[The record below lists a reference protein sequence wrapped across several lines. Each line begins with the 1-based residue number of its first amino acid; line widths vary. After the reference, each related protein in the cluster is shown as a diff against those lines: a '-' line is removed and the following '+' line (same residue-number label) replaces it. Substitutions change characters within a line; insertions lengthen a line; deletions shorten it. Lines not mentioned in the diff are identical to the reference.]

1 MKKLVF
7 LSLVFLQVL
16 ILLPNI
22 LAIDLEVGKISQ
34 NEVLIADLE
43 SPVAVFDINITNNG
57 PSGNFEF
64 YNLAGFSMSPTKI
77 TLNSGETKEIQLS
90 LAPIGK
96 ISQRGFYTIP
106 YFIRAADTSEIE
118 ESFTFK
124 IIELREAFEVGSG
137 DVDPES
143 QSIDIFIKNLEDFDF
158 GDVNVKFS
166 SAFFNIEED
175 FVIGPRETKRIPVQL
190 NQEDFK
196 SLMAGFYTLE
206 ADLTALGRETS
217 VEGVIR
223 FVEKDILT
231 TTKKDYGFLINTQ
244 IIEKTN
250 EGNTITASETVIKKN
265 LISRL
270 FTSFSP
276 TPDIV
281 ERDGFSVYYSWTRD
295 INPGATLEIEVKTN
309 WLFPLILI
317 LFVVA
322 IVVFVRRYTGTNLVL
337 RKRVSFVR
345 AKGGEFA
352 LKVSVSAHARQRVE
366 RVNLVERLPP
376 LVSLHE
382 KFLGEQPTRVDS
394 KNRRIEWNFE
404 KMEAGEVKI
413 VSYIVYSRVGVV
425 GKFALPTATAIFEKD
440 EQIKEV
446 ESNRAF
452 FIAEQRPRPEE

>member
-1 MKKLVF
+1 MKKVLFLILVF
-7 LSLVFLQVL
+7 LYASFF
-16 ILLPNI
+16 LPNV
-22 LAIDLEVGKISQ
+22 LAADLEVGKISE
-34 NEVLIADLE
+34 NEVLIADIE
-43 SPVAVFDINITNNG
+43 NPSVAFDLNITNSG

-64 YNLAGFSMSPTKI
+64 YNLAGFAMDPSKI

-96 ISQRGFYTIP
+96 VSQRGFYTVP
-106 YFIRAADTSEIE
+106 YFIRGGVGPDLE
-118 ESFTFK
+118 EGLTFK
-124 IIELREAFEVGSG
+124 IIELREAFEIGSG

-143 QSIDIFIKNLEDFDF
+143 QSIDIFIKNLESVDFE
-158 GDVNVKFS
+158 DVSVRFS
-166 SAFFNIEED
+166 SAFFKVDENFIL
-175 FVIGPRETKRIPVQL
+175 GPKETKRTTIQL

-206 ADLTALGRETS
+206 ADITAFEKDAH
-217 VEGVIR
+217 VEGVIK

-244 IIEKTN
+244 VIEKTN
-250 EGNTITASETVIKKN
+250 EGNTVTTTETVIKKN

-270 FTSFSP
+270 FTGFSP
-276 TPDIV
+276 IPDVV
-281 ERDGFSVYYSWTRD
+281 ERDGFSVFYSWTRE

-309 WLFPLILI
+309 WLFPLILV

-322 IVVFVRRYTGTNLVL
+322 IVVFVKRYTRTNIVL

-352 LKVSVSAHARQRVE
+352 LKVSISAHARQHVE
-366 RVNLVERLPP
+366 RVNLVDRLP
-376 LVSLHE
+376 LIVSLHE
-382 KFLGEQPTRVDS
+382 KFLGEQPTRVDA

-404 KMEAGEVKI
+404 KMEAGEIKI
-413 VSYIVYSRVGVV
+413 VSYIIYSKVGVV

-440 EQIKEV
+440 EKVHEV
-446 ESNRAF
+446 GSNRAF
-452 FIAEQRPRPEE
+452 FIAEQRPKPEE

>member
-250 EGNTITASETVIKKN
+250 EGNTIATSETVIKKN

>member
-1 MKKLVF
+1 MKKWFF
-7 LSLVFLQVL
+7 LGLLFLQVL
-16 ILLPNI
+16 VLLPNI
-22 LAIDLEVGKISQ
+22 LAINLLVEKVSQ
-34 NEVLIADLE
+34 DEVLIADLE
-43 SPVAVFDINITNNG
+43 SPFIVFDIKITNNG
-57 PSGNFEF
+57 LSDNFEF
-64 YNLAGFSMSPTKI
+64 YNLAGLSMSPAKI
-77 TLNSGETKEIQLS
+77 SLNAGETKEIQLS

-106 YFIRAADTSEIE
+106 YFIRSGDASEIK
-118 ESFTFK
+118 ESLTFK
-124 IIELREAFEVGSG
+124 IIELKEVFEVGSG

-143 QSIDIFIKNLEDFDF
+143 RSIEIFIKNLEDVDL

-166 SAFFNIEED
+166 SAFFNVEED
-175 FVIGPRETKRIPVQL
+175 FVIGPRETKRVSVQL

-206 ADLTALGRETS
+206 ADVTALGKETS
-217 VEGVIR
+217 VEGVIK
-223 FVEKDILT
+223 FVEKNILT

-250 EGNTITASETVIKKN
+250 EGNTITPSETLIKKN

-270 FTSFSP
+270 FTGFSP

-295 INPGATLEIEVKTN
+295 INPGETLEIEVKTN

-322 IVVFVRRYTGTNLVL
+322 IVVFVRKYTGTNLVL

-352 LKVSVSAHARQRVE
+352 LKVSVSAHARHHVE

-376 LVSLHE
+376 LVSLYE
-382 KFLGEQPTRVDS
+382 KFLGEYPTRVDS
-394 KNRRIEWNFE
+394 KNRKIEWNFE
-404 KMEAGEVKI
+404 KMEAGEVRI
-413 VSYIVYSRVGVV
+413 VSYIIYSKIGIV

-440 EQIKEV
+440 EKNLDLFRNI
-446 ESNRAF
+446 
-452 FIAEQRPRPEE
+452 

>member
-366 RVNLVERLPP
+366 RVNLVDRLPV